1 LGGRLLPPH
10 SLLKFDFSSTHKKLI
25 DFPGKSITLYME
37 IKMAK
42 ISDKNIEEILIEAIE
57 KAETELPKDVTKAL
71 RKAAHTEKGMAKI
84 QLETI
89 LKNIKIASKEGI
101 PMCQDTGI
109 ISFHIQ
115 AGTDFK
121 YLGDLEKIFIKAV
134 KRATKEIP
142 LRPNTVNPF
151 TGENPGDNTGLH
163 IPYINWN
170 IVKGSECK
178 IHILPKGGGSENM
191 SALWMLNPGE
201 GFDKAKKLIVEHIIN
216 AGGKPCPPTIAGI
229 GIGGGA
235 DICMQ
240 LAKKALLRKTGEH
253 HKEKQVAKMEK
264 ELTELINMTG
274 VGPMGMGGK
283 TTVLDVHIEYAHRH
297 PASFPV
303 GLVLQCWADRKKTI
317 TFTKNGSIK
326 VV

>member
-1 LGGRLLPPH
+1 ML
-10 SLLKFDFSSTHKKLI
+10 
-25 DFPGKSITLYME
+25 M
-37 IKMAK
+37 
-42 ISDKNIEEILIEAIE
+42 EAIE
-57 KAETELPKDVTKAL
+57 KAETELPKDVVKAL
-71 RKAAHTEKGMAKI
+71 RKAKEVEKGLARI
-84 QLETI
+84 QLEAI
-89 LKNIKIASKEGI
+89 LENIKIASKQNI

-109 ISFHIQ
+109 MTFYIE
-115 AGTDFK
+115 AGIEFK
-121 YLGDLEKIFIKAV
+121 YLVDLKKIIKNAV
-134 KRATKEIP
+134 KRATVEIP
-142 LRPNTVNPF
+142 LRPNTANPF
-151 TGENPGDNTGLH
+151 TGENSGDNTGMH

-170 IVKGSECK
+170 IVNGSECT

-201 GFDKAKKLIVEHIIN
+201 GLVELKKLIVEQITN

-240 LAKKALLRKTGEH
+240 LAKKALLRRVGER
-253 HKEKQVAKMEK
+253 HKEKQVAKTER
-264 ELTELINMTG
+264 ELIKLINKTG

-303 GLVLQCWADRKKTI
+303 GMVLQCWAHRRKTI
-317 TFTKNGSIK
+317 KIDNNGSIK
-326 VV
+326 LT